1 MIIYIHGPDTF
12 RSRQYLKEQVEKFKI
27 ARDPQG
33 YNVVFTDA
41 THDEPGKILGEISS
55 APFLADKRMIVVEN
69 ILACKDKDFMGTLIE
84 MVKNNKVPE
93 SNIVLFWQ
101 GEDKS
106 KIKEVDELE
115 KLLKK
120 EKYAK
125 EFEMLAGAQLSVWIK
140 QEFVKSKSAV
150 SMPALNF
157 LAQNAGGDMWRL
169 SSLIA
174 QLSAYVGTSFQC
186 HPELVSGSPD
196 SDEMLKQVQHD
207 KKTTGREVG
216 VEDVK
221 LFLDEKVDDNVFNM
235 VEAVVSGNRKQ
246 AYKLLTEQRRLG
258 EEDGKLF
265 GLILWQFR
273 ILVNLRS
280 LFETEDNLTADQM
293 AKQLG
298 LHPFVVK
305 KNLALVKRMS
315 SARLKEIYEM
325 LLDIDKKI
333 KTGRGDLG
341 LLVDVLV
348 GRL

>member
-1 MIIYIHGPDTF
+1 MIIYIYGPDTY
-12 RSRQYLKEQVEKFKI
+12 RSRQYLKDQVEKFKI

-41 THDEPGKILGEISS
+41 VSDETGKILGEISS
-55 APFLADKRMIVVEN
+55 APFLAEKRMVVVEN
-69 ILACKDKDFMGTLIE
+69 ILACKDKELMGALIE
-84 MVKNNKVPE
+84 IVKNNKVPE

-106 KIKEVDELE
+106 KIKEVDELD

-120 EKYAK
+120 EKFAK
-125 EFEMLAGAQLSVWIK
+125 EFEVITGAQLLVWIK
-140 QEFVKSKSAV
+140 QEFQKYKTTV
-150 SMPALNF
+150 SGPALNF

-169 SSLIA
+169 SSLVA
-174 QLSAYVGTSFQC
+174 QLSAYAS
-186 HPELVSGSPD
+186 
-196 SDEMLKQVQHD
+196 
-207 KKTTGREVG
+207 GREVG
-216 VEDVK
+216 LEDVK

-235 VEAVVSGNRKQ
+235 VEAVVSGNKKQ

-258 EEDGKLF
+258 EEDMKLF

-280 LFETEDNLTADQM
+280 LFETEDGMPADAM
-293 AKQLG
+293 AKKLS

-325 LLDIDKKI
+325 LLGIDKKT
-333 KTGRGDLG
+333 KTGRGDQS
-341 LLVDVLV
+341 LLIDVLV
-348 GRL
+348 GRI

>member
-1 MIIYIHGPDTF
+1 MIIFIHGPDTF

-33 YNVVFTDA
+33 YNVVFADA
-41 THDEPGKILGEISS
+41 VSDEPGKILGEISS

-69 ILACKDKDFMGTLIE
+69 ILACKDKDFMATLIE

-93 SNIVLFWQ
+93 SNVVLFWQ

-106 KIKEVDELE
+106 KIKEVDELD

-125 EFEMLAGAQLSVWIK
+125 EFDMLTGAQLSVWIK
-140 QEFVKSKSAV
+140 QEFVKSKATV

-174 QLSAYVGTSFQC
+174 QLSAYA
-186 HPELVSGSPD
+186 
-196 SDEMLKQVQHD
+196 
-207 KKTTGREVG
+207 TGREVG
-216 VEDVK
+216 VEGVK
-221 LFLDEKVDDNVFNM
+221 LFLDGKVDDNVFNM
-235 VEAVVSGNRKQ
+235 VVAVVSGNRKQ